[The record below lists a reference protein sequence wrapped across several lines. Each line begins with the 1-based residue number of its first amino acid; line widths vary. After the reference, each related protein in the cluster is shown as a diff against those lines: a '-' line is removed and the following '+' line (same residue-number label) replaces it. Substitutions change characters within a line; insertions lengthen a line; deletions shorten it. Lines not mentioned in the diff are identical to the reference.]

1 MKAKARYA
9 DGGNV
14 AGNTASG
21 SPGAAFMQPQYPT
34 PPTTFST
41 PSPDSGSGGNDSS
54 KGAGITINLATPDG
68 GTKQANFRKGG
79 AVKKSS
85 SVKKRTTSSAS
96 KRADGAAQRGKT
108 RGRYI

>member
-1 MKAKARYA
+1 MRKRRFA
-9 DGGNV
+9 DGGNT

-21 SPGAAFMQPQYPT
+21 SPAAAFMQQQYPT
-34 PPTTFST
+34 PPATFST
-41 PSPDSGSGGNDSS
+41 PSPGSGSGSDDSS
-54 KGAGITINLATPDG
+54 KGAGITINVDG
-68 GTKQANFRKGG
+68 KQSGFRKGG